1 MRITESPTIMNS
13 NKTQMSH
20 LKKGLAALREKRY
33 FDAHEDWEI
42 SWRHME
48 GDQKLFWQAMIQLA
62 VGAYHFTNENLT
74 GCRNLWNK
82 ALAKCTRILENG
94 SVSDSGFVIELKDI
108 LEKCLEALARADS
121 PLPIVEHAASNIISE
136 QWFTLTSS

>member
-1 MRITESPTIMNS
+1 MNS
-13 NKTQMSH
+13 NENQMSH

-42 SWRHME
+42 SWKQMD
-48 GDQKLFWQAMIQLA
+48 GDQKLFWQAMIQLT
-62 VGAYHFTNENLT
+62 VGAYHCTNENRT

-94 SVSDSGFVIELKDI
+94 SVSDPEFVMVLKDI
-108 LEKCLEALARADS
+108 LEKCLEAAARSES
-121 PLPIVEHAASNIISE
+121 PLPIVEHAANTIISE
-136 QWFTLTSS
+136 QWFTLRCL